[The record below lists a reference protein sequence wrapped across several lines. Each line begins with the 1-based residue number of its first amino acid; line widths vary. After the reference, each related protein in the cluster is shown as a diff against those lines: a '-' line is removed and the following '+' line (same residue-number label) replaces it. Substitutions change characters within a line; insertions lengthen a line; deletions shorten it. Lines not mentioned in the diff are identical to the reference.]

1 MKLTFAGAAGTVT
14 GSRYV
19 LDHEKHRLL
28 IDCGLF
34 QGYKVLRLR
43 NRAPF
48 PVKPETIDAAILTHA
63 HLDHSGYL
71 PVLVRD
77 GFSAPVYASLATR
90 DLCAILLPDSGH
102 LQEEE
107 AKFLNRHAL
116 SKHDPALPLYTKA
129 EALASLAAIK
139 GVKMDTEWEVL
150 PGMRATLRPAG
161 HLLGAS
167 MVEVKTGHGN
177 IVFSGDLGRPHDSIM
192 PPPTTIPRA
201 DYLVLE
207 STYGNRRHEAIDPE
221 TQFGD
226 IIKKTAARGGIIVVP
241 SFAVGRAQ
249 ALMYAIHRLKARKAI
264 PDLPV
269 FLNSPMA
276 MNATELYRRHAASHR
291 LDAEQCRGMCKAA
304 TIVNSVE
311 ESQALNDLKMPAVI
325 IAASGMATGGRV
337 LHHLIAYASDEKNS
351 IVLTGYQ
358 AGGTR
363 GAAIAAGADEIKIF
377 GRKVPIRAEVHQ
389 INGYSAHAD
398 ADEIIQWLKGFET
411 PPRRVFITH
420 GEPEAADS
428 LRKRIGEELHW
439 NAHVPDHLETV
450 SLDFGGVKNPR

>member
-14 GSRYV
+14 GSRYL
-19 LDHEKHRLL
+19 LDVDKRRLL

-48 PVKPETIDAAILTHA
+48 PVKPESIHATMLTHA

-77 GFSAPVYASLATR
+77 GLSAPVYASRATR

-107 AKFLNRHAL
+107 AKYLNRHGV
-116 SKHDPALPLYTKA
+116 SKHHPALPLYTKA
-129 EALASLAAIK
+129 EALQSLGAITGK
-139 GVKMDTEWEVL
+139 DMEATWDVL
-150 PGMRATLRPAG
+150 PGLRATLWPAG

-167 MVEVKTGHGN
+167 MVEIETTRGN

-192 PPPTTIPRA
+192 LPPTPIKHA

-207 STYGNRRHEAIDPE
+207 STYGNRRHETIDPE
-221 TQFGD
+221 IQFGD
-226 IIKKTAARGGIIVVP
+226 IIRRTAARGGIVVVP

-249 ALMYAIHRLKARKAI
+249 ALLYAIYRLKARKEI

-276 MNATELYRRHAASHR
+276 TNATDLYRRHAASHR
-291 LDAEQCRGMCKAA
+291 LNAEQCRGMCNAA

-337 LHHLIAYASDEKNS
+337 LHHLIAYASDAKNS

-363 GAAIAAGADEIKIF
+363 GAAIAAGAGEIKIF
-377 GRKVPIRAEVHQ
+377 GQKIPIRAEVHQ

-398 ADEIIQWLKGFET
+398 ADEIINWLKHFEK
-411 PPRRVFITH
+411 PPRRVFNTH

-428 LRKRIGEELHW
+428 LRKRISDELHW
-439 NAHVPDHLETV
+439 DAHVPDHLETV
-450 SLDFGGVKNPR
+450 TLDFGGAGKT